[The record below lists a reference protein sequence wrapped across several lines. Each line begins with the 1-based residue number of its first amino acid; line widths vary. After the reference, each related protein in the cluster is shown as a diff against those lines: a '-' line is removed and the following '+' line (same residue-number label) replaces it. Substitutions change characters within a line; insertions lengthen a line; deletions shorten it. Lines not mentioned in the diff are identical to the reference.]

1 MIISV
6 EELRKYVT
14 TDTEDAVLEARLQ
27 ALELSIRKYT
37 NNNFQKIAFRSFC
50 DISDGVFTASGSII
64 LKVGETVQVTASGLN
79 EGLYTIKTVSD
90 NTFTVNEEVYPE
102 KNVLVTKVEYPADVK
117 MGLIDIIKWQIRNEE
132 ANGTDTSKKPVRSE
146 TLSRWSV
153 TYAQD
158 ATESDIHEAF
168 GCPRK
173 YLAFLKGYKKA
184 RF

>member
-14 TDTEDAVLEARLQ
+14 TDMEDAVLEARLQ

-37 NNNFQKIAFRSFC
+37 NNNFQKIAFRSLC
-50 DISDGVFTASGSII
+50 DIVDSVFRVNGSII
-64 LKVGETVQVTASGLN
+64 LKVGETVQVSASGLN

-90 NTFTVNEEVYPE
+90 STFEVNEETYPE
-102 KNVLVTKVEYPADVK
+102 HNVLVTKVVYPADVK
-117 MGLIDIIKWQIRNEE
+117 QGLIDIIKWQIRNEAQNTGE
-132 ANGTDTSKKPVRSE
+132 SKPVQSE
-146 TLSRWSV
+146 TISRHSV

-158 ATESDIHEAF
+158 STESDIDERF

-173 YLAFLKGYKKA
+173 YMSFLKLYKKA

>member
-6 EELRKYVT
+6 DELRKFVT
-14 TDTEDAVLEARLQ
+14 TDMEDTVLEERLQ

-37 NNNFQKIAFRSFC
+37 NNNFQQIAFRSLC
-50 DISDGVFTASGSII
+50 DISDGVFNVNGII
-64 LKVGETVQVTASGLN
+64 LKTGETVQVSCSGLN
-79 EGLYTIKTVSD
+79 EGLYTVKAVSG

-102 KNVLVTKVEYPADVK
+102 KNVLVTKVVYPADVK
-117 MGLIDIIKWQIRNEE
+117 MGVVDIIKWQLRNEAQNTGE
-132 ANGTDTSKKPVRSE
+132 VKTVQSE
-146 TLSRWSV
+146 TLSRHSV

-158 ATESDIHEAF
+158 NTESDIDERF

-173 YLAFLKGYKKA
+173 YMAFLKAYRKA